1 MDMPRNPE
9 APLAE
14 RPIDTDPP
22 VETSQAPA
30 PAAPSD
36 APAEAV
42 PAPDAAPA
50 PRNRVRRWIFM
61 LAVPLALAA
70 VGGYVWLTSGRY
82 VSTDNAYVQ
91 QDKVAVASDVAG
103 RIVDV
108 AVKENDHV
116 EAGDILFRIDPD
128 PYRIA
133 LEQAQAAIAGAQVNV
148 VSLQSS
154 YEASVPDIAAAQ
166 DRVRLAQEA
175 LGRQQALM
183 ARGFTTKTDLQAAQ
197 HEVTQARL
205 AVSNARASAA
215 EAKARLATGSA
226 VPGQNP
232 AIAAATAQREAA
244 QLNLKRTVVRA
255 PVSGTVSQSDRLQVG
270 QMMVTGL
277 PAVSIVANASSWVEA
292 NFKETDLDNM
302 RIGQA
307 ATVRFDAYPELKLK
321 GHVAS
326 IGAGTGS
333 EFSVLPAQN
342 ANGNWVKVTQRVPVR
357 IAIDDKSPRPLIAG
371 LSAKVK
377 VDVRGVTGR

>member
-1 MDMPRNPE
+1 MDMPDKPE
-9 APLAE
+9 RSVADS
-14 RPIDTDPP
+14 PIDVNDVPSAP
-22 VETSQAPA
+22 VGERAAAKPVATPEQAT
-30 PAAPSD
+30 
-36 APAEAV
+36 
-42 PAPDAAPA
+42 A
-50 PRNRVRRWIFM
+50 PRNRIGRWVLM
-61 LAVPLALAA
+61 LGLPLILVA
-70 VGGYVWLTSGRY
+70 VGGYFWLTSGRY

-103 RIVDV
+103 RIVEVD
-108 AVKENDHV
+108 VKENQHV
-116 EAGDILFRIDPD
+116 DAGDILFRIDSD

-133 LEQAQAAIAGAQVNV
+133 LAQAQAAIAGAQVNV
-148 VSLQSS
+148 ASLQSS
-154 YEASVPDIAAAQ
+154 YAASVPDIAAAQ

-175 LGRQQALM
+175 LARQQALM

-205 AVSNARASAA
+205 AVSNAQASAA
-215 EAKARLATGSA
+215 EAKAKLANGSA
-226 VPGQNP
+226 VPGENP

-302 RIGQA
+302 RVGQP
-307 ATVRFDAYPELKLK
+307 ATVTFDAYPELELK

-371 LSAKVK
+371 LSAKIK